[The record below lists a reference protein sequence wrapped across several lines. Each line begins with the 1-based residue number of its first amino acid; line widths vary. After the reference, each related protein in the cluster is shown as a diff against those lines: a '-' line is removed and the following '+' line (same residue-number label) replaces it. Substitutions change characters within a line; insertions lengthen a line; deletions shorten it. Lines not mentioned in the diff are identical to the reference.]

1 MAVLIGSQGKNK
13 FGHLARGSSPQ
24 GFPILFLLCETKLF
38 LSIEQIAGKNSA
50 WAIII
55 LLMTL
60 KKRQGIFQFLKQF
73 KMESNSKKED
83 FKEKEH
89 PKEITIVVNGRNKS
103 WDEKTITFKQVVEL
117 AFGKYEENDRTA
129 YTVTYKNGQG
139 NKPERSMV
147 AGETIHVKDKMIFN
161 VTATNRS

>member
-1 MAVLIGSQGKNK
+1 
-13 FGHLARGSSPQ
+13 
-24 GFPILFLLCETKLF
+24 
-38 LSIEQIAGKNSA
+38 
-50 WAIII
+50 
-55 LLMTL
+55 
-60 KKRQGIFQFLKQF
+60 
-73 KMESNSKKED
+73 MESNSKKED

-103 WDEKTITFKQVVEL
+103 WDEKSISFKQVVEL
-117 AFGKYEENDRTA
+117 TFGKYEENDRTA

-139 NKPERSMV
+139 NKPEGSMV